1 MDPFPL
7 AALDCVL
14 VNQVL
19 PDSERGRARKD
30 EVGRVLLVTPRCNQR
45 NLGKRRFQNPDVVGT
60 ADLRAR
66 NTLTKSARLS
76 TPP

>member
-30 EVGRVLLVTPRCNQR
+30 EVGRDVY
-45 NLGKRRFQNPDVVGT
+45 KRQLMTCSDCE
-60 ADLRAR
+60 
-66 NTLTKSARLS
+66 LS
-76 TPP
+76 GPNSEPGCDSE